1 MSKPFNTQHGR
12 MLLLI
17 TVFILL
23 AGMIVLIYTH
33 PDKKRNSTDSKTT
46 YEQNIRDIWHEQ
58 INQLL
63 AQGDLTN
70 ARLAAGKVLHSIP
83 DDIFAKRIL
92 VRIAFEEKKKTLAI
106 RMCRDIILY
115 HPEDAASRN
124 NLAVLLTPDSPVEA
138 AREIAIALQL
148 APDNPVIKR
157 NFEII
162 DRNVKKQELTGIIP
176 ANGQFPDLLS
186 LKIRETGK

>member
-1 MSKPFNTQHGR
+1 MSKPFNAPHGR
-12 MLLLI
+12 MLILI

-33 PDKKRNSTDSKTT
+33 PDKKRSNADEKAT
-46 YEQNIRDIWHEQ
+46 YEQHIRDIWHEQ
-58 INQLL
+58 ITQLL

-92 VRIAFEEKKKTLAI
+92 VRIAAEEKKIALAT
-106 RMCRDIILY
+106 RMCRDIILH

-124 NLAVLLTPDSPVEA
+124 NLAVLLMPQNAVEA

-162 DRNVKKQELTGIIP
+162 DRSVKKQELTGIQP
-176 ANGQFPDLLS
+176 DNGQFPDLLS
-186 LKIRETGK
+186 LKIQDTRS